1 MAILLAGTA
10 LIVVVPVM
18 IQMAREGYRL
28 RQVWGHLVFGAGM
41 LLVAAGYGLYDDV
54 RQGWLAGIGFALAVL
69 GMLAQ
74 HRSRK

>member
-1 MAILLAGTA
+1 VEKHPVVAILLAVTA

-28 RQVWGHLVFGAGM
+28 RQVWDRPGFGTGM
-41 LLVAAGYGLYDDV
+41 P
-54 RQGWLAGIGFALAVL
+54 
-69 GMLAQ
+69 AQ